1 MTADEGVQ
9 DADTKLQAALGK
21 LTMVCEGLASAD
33 ADADALAK
41 QIMESPRIT
50 GMLDAIKIM
59 APGGEQVKMKDVIE
73 AMSDAFKAGLTAG
86 IQATGIALA
95 EAIKTM
101 AE

>member
-21 LTMVCEGLASAD
+21 LTMVCEGLAS

-73 AMSDAFKAGLTAG
+73 AMSDAFKAGLTAD